1 VAPPSGFAY
10 SVRKNGDIVISH
22 HDRQATVLRGQQA
35 ARFLEQL
42 KTRDDQELMARATGN
57 YKRGNER
64 SWRH

>member
-1 VAPPSGFAY
+1 LT
-10 SVRKNGDIVISH
+10 GDSAQIN
-22 HDRQATVLRGQQA
+22 DRQATVLRGQQA
-35 ARFLEQL
+35 ALFLEQL